1 MKTIGAFGLLFLV
14 VAFPAS
20 SFATTRT
27 FDECQRLALSR
38 GIPIKKAHPD
48 RYMMLKVHGEKTN
61 PKGFMARCMAGL
73 QD

>member
-1 MKTIGAFGLLFLV
+1 MKTIAMFGFVLLV
-14 VAFPAS
+14 VMIPAA
-20 SFATTRT
+20 SFAKTRT
-27 FDECQRLALSR
+27 FEECQKLALSR

-48 RYMMLKVHGEKTN
+48 RYMMLKGYGEKTN